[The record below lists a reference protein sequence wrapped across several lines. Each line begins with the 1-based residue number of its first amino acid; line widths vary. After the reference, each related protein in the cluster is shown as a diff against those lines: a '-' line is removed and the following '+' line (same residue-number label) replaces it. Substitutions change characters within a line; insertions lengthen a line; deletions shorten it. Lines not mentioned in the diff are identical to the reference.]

1 MAGKKKTTFTKMA
14 RESKLRERRQE
25 KAAKKEARRQAGGLH
40 HEADGLHHE
49 ADGLDHDAPIETPV
63 GEHDDAGPDAQSEP
77 AAPAVG

>member
-40 HEADGLHHE
+40 HEADGLHH
-49 ADGLDHDAPIETPV
+49 DAPIETPV

>member
-25 KAAKKEARRQAGGLH
+25 KQAKKEARRQAGGMH
-40 HEADGLHHE
+40 HEP
-49 ADGLDHDAPIETPV
+49 PIETPV
-63 GEHDDAGPDAQSEP
+63 GEHDDGGPDARPEP

>member
-40 HEADGLHHE
+40 HEADGL
-49 ADGLDHDAPIETPV
+49 DHDAPIGTPV